1 MVTKRRAADDS
12 DDLSLFL
19 GVAPAAQDEEAEEQ
33 TDELGRVR
41 KPYDESGYNSGV
53 RKARRSDR
61 IARRQR
67 RRPAPLEEDDG
78 YSTDSTLGAAD
89 SADYKAAQAS
99 VGSRVEGLLGDV
111 KAEDFRDPE
120 LGLAVR
126 FGDWRTKY
134 DEEYRNA
141 FGGLAMVQAWE
152 FYARGE
158 MVGWDPLRV
167 SLTLPSHTLA
177 DKAVIGYVGIVPLV
191 SVPLPILSASARR
204 RQRNGRR

>member
-1 MVTKRRAADDS
+1 MVTKRRAEDDS
-12 DDLSLFL
+12 DDMSLFL
-19 GVAPAAQDEEAEEQ
+19 GVAPAAPSEEAEEQ
-33 TDELGRVR
+33 VDELGRVR

-61 IARRQR
+61 LARRQR
-67 RRPAPLEEDDG
+67 RRAAPLEEDDG

-111 KAEDFRDPE
+111 KAEDFRDPD

-126 FGDWRTKY
+126 FGDWRAKY

-167 SLTLPSHTLA
+167 SRSISPLTSAVVKLAGVLPMVPVPIPVLSTPSH
-177 DKAVIGYVGIVPLV
+177 
-191 SVPLPILSASARR
+191 RR
-204 RQRNGRR
+204 GCDGH